1 MVSFTDNYNAISI
14 ERLYSKT
21 KIGKNSWKKFMK
33 IIPLSKL
40 EFSSA
45 TKI

>member
-1 MVSFTDNYNAISI
+1 MVSFTDNYDAISI
-14 ERLYSKT
+14 ERLSSKT
-21 KIGKNSWKKFMK
+21 KIRKDSWKKFMK

-40 EFSSA
+40 EFSST

>member
-14 ERLYSKT
+14 ERLSSKT

-40 EFSSA
+40 EFPSA